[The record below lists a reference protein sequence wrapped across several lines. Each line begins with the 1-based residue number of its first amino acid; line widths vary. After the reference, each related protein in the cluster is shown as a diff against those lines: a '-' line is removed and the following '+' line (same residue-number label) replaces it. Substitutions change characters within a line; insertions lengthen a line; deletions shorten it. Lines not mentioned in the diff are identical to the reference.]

1 MTHESNSTSY
11 ETPSQQVSVVINVW
25 GGDDQSSLRR
35 SLSSITDQSRRPN
48 EVVVVIDGPISKEL
62 ETEILSFQEQGAI
75 PTKVIRIPTQN
86 GLWSA
91 RNIGVKAASFEL
103 VALNDADDVMHPE
116 RLQIQIME
124 MKRLSADVCFTQV
137 VEFNTKNDEIVG
149 CRVNEHEVVNVR
161 VIFWNNILSHSSA
174 MFKRASIIEIGGYRN
189 VYLSEDYD
197 LWLRLV
203 IAGKQVRQS
212 KFALQAIGVNSG
224 QLNRRGGFQFVKS
237 ENSIHRLIQGTQE
250 FSSLALLIR
259 KIIRV
264 TYRLGPK
271 LIRQIHRRQ
280 LNRRKT
286 IYFPKTLT
294 EFLDANPINSGLHLK
309 DSC

>member
-11 ETPSQQVSVVINVW
+11 ETPLQQVSVVINVW
-25 GGDDQSSLRR
+25 GGDDPSSLRR

-62 ETEILSFQEQGAI
+62 ETEILSFQEQDVFL
-75 PTKVIRIPTQN
+75 TKLIRIPTPN
-86 GLWSA
+86 GLWNA

-116 RLQIQIME
+116 RLQIQIKE

-137 VEFNTKNDEIVG
+137 VEFNTKNEEIIG
-149 CRVNEHEVVNVR
+149 CRADRHEVVNAR

-174 MFKRASIIEIGGYRN
+174 MFKRASVIEIGGYRN

-203 IAGKQVRQS
+203 VAGKQVRQS
-212 KFALQAIGVNSG
+212 KIVLQALGVNSG
-224 QLNRRGGFQFVKS
+224 QLNRRGGLQFVKS
-237 ENSIHRLIQGTQE
+237 ENLIHRLIKDTGE
-250 FSSLALLIR
+250 FSSLGLLIR
-259 KIIRV
+259 KIIRL

-271 LIRQIHRRQ
+271 LIRQTHRRQ

-286 IYFPKTLT
+286 IPFPKTLT
-294 EFLDANPINSGLHLK
+294 DFLDSNPVNSGLHF
-309 DSC
+309 